1 MVRWLVH
8 LRHLNLLVGLDDF
21 VLLGR
26 LIFVEIAV
34 EWLNR
39 HVDLPLIIVRK

>member
-1 MVRWLVH
+1 VVGWLVH
-8 LRHLNLLVGLDDF
+8 LRHLNLLMGLDDF

-26 LIFVEIAV
+26 LFFVKIAV

-39 HVDLPLIIVRK
+39 HVDLPLVIVRE